1 MTRTRMAP
9 IVPPAIAPVLLVPVT
24 PSGSGS
30 AAEGR
35 DTDIMCAC
43 MLMCA
48 HLYIHLHACLVHHQC
63 HYTGHRLLQ
72 NGCSSIW
79 IKVCP
84 RAITRFLLPSC
95 FLHSSQQWGSRD
107 TEYIIRI
114 ISQSCV
120 ILKPAVVPC
129 ALNADIPPP
138 LSIPYKA
145 HLLYIWVENHS
156 SCQATGS
163 TQLKYPGV
171 DSHRNTCRIQS
182 YQEAVHM
189 LCPLWNQRA
198 KGGGWC
204 SSQDKGLGTQ
214 PWERGHKIIIPMQI
228 MCSF

>member
-138 LSIPYKA
+138 SP
-145 HLLYIWVENHS
+145 
-156 SCQATGS
+156 
-163 TQLKYPGV
+163 
-171 DSHRNTCRIQS
+171 SHTKHTFYTSGLRITPAARQ
-182 YQEAVHM
+182 QAVHSWST
-189 LCPLWNQRA
+189 LELIAIGALVGYRA
-198 KGGGWC
+198 TRKPFICSVHFGISVQKGEG
-204 SSQDKGLGTQ
+204 DVHLRTKV
-214 PWERGHKIIIPMQI
+214 
-228 MCSF
+228 